1 MLTIKYCIIKYSP
14 IYYDHWLFSQ
24 NVYGDNHVS
33 SKGDCL
39 SSGSCSLYGNLTSR
53 ISNDFTGFFYTGV
66 DANKS
71 VSWRNRRSI
80 PDKER
85 FAVQDDTPDASLPPA
100 NSGMLSVHPFFS
112 LWTSSRHAVLCSPNQ
127 QKQNGIRFMISM
139 SFYAKPCQGLQ
150 RNTVVGISLWCNCTY
165 LQVRELF
172 QLQFPLWS
180 L

>member
-1 MLTIKYCIIKYSP
+1 MGTTMFLPRVIVFHQDHAAFMVTKLVGYKTI
-14 IYYDHWLFSQ
+14 
-24 NVYGDNHVS
+24 
-33 SKGDCL
+33 
-39 SSGSCSLYGNLTSR
+39 SLV
-53 ISNDFTGFFYTGV
+53 FFYTGV
-66 DANKS
+66 VACSKRLDSGERCGVKKGMKS
-71 VSWRNRRSI
+71 RGGLKSI

-85 FAVQDDTPDASLPPA
+85 FAVQDDTPDVSLPPA

-112 LWTSSRHAVLCSPNQ
+112 LWTSSKHAVLCSPNQ
-127 QKQNGIRFMISM
+127 QKQNVIRFMISM
-139 SFYAKPCQGLQ
+139 SFYAKTCQGLQ

>member
-1 MLTIKYCIIKYSP
+1 MGTTMFLPRVIVFHQDHAAFMVTKLVGYETI
-14 IYYDHWLFSQ
+14 
-24 NVYGDNHVS
+24 
-33 SKGDCL
+33 
-39 SSGSCSLYGNLTSR
+39 SLV
-53 ISNDFTGFFYTGV
+53 FFYTGV

-71 VSWRNRRSI
+71 VSWRDRGSI

-85 FAVQDDTPDASLPPA
+85 FAVQDDTPDVSLPPA

-112 LWTSSRHAVLCSPNQ
+112 LWTSSRHAVRCSPNQ
-127 QKQNGIRFMISM
+127 QKQNVIRFMISM
-139 SFYAKPCQGLQ
+139 SLYAKTCQGLQ